1 MGNASEFLGVARSMF
16 LFVLPMRVMSW
27 SSSGRRIAVT
37 FKNNEYT
44 APLRLGF
51 FACFKSQK
59 TQAGT
64 KSTWLSWPYLAM
76 QSDHTPSPEPQTL
89 FEPFWLKARGF
100 AHSCRILVVA
110 ASGHASAR
118 LDGQRRGLAERALHD
133 PTVRFFDLQ
142 DEGPQEKRPK
152 GEQAAAEHVTMDSIR
167 TLLQELSVS
176 ILQAQRHNSRC
187 P

>member
-1 MGNASEFLGVARSMF
+1 ML
-16 LFVLPMRVMSW
+16 
-27 SSSGRRIAVT
+27 
-37 FKNNEYT
+37 
-44 APLRLGF
+44 
-51 FACFKSQK
+51 
-59 TQAGT
+59 QAGT

-76 QSDHTPSPEPQTL
+76 QLDHTPSPEPQTL

-110 ASGHASAR
+110 ASGHCSAK
-118 LDGQRRGLAERALHD
+118 LGGQRRGLAERALHD
-133 PTVRFFDLQ
+133 PTVPFFDLQ

-176 ILQAQRHNSRC
+176 ILQAQQTQLTMSLKAFEDRQAVRMNCVEGRVETKGVAMDGII